1 MANNRYKKIES
12 QMKNLLTTEM
22 YKNQF
27 VSLAMNVFL
36 YKNLDT
42 EYLDLSYVNLELIYK
57 GSIAWFYE
65 EVLGTL
71 LALPY
76 RVMGKRDLYNQPIDI
91 QVYGKNGY
99 VRNLKRGE
107 YVIMYDNMS
116 RLPLIGDII
125 QYSERIGLIQRTMDI
140 NIAQQKTQ
148 RFWKTKTENQQSIA
162 DLIDKVDSC
171 QEVITTFD
179 SVNLDETTCNL
190 IPATFVADKLSEQKD
205 KIWNEFLRLIGIA
218 NQSFQ
223 KKERNI
229 RDEIF
234 ISQAGTIASRYSRFE
249 SRRIAIEKIND
260 KFGTLLP
267 NKIEVEYY
275 DGLPTTLKME
285 EEPEDMEVDNYE
297 SMDMESDNMEQ

>member
-12 QMKNLLTTEM
+12 QMKNFFTTDM

-27 VSLAMNVFL
+27 LSLAMNVFL
-36 YKNLDT
+36 FKNLNT
-42 EYLDLSYVNLELIYK
+42 RYLDMSFINKELVYK
-57 GSIAWFYE
+57 GSIAWFYD
-65 EVLGTL
+65 EVLDSL

-76 RVMGKRDLYNQPIDI
+76 RIMGKRDLYDRPIDI

-99 VRNLKRGE
+99 QRYLKRGE

-116 RLPLIGDII
+116 QLPLIGDIL
-125 QYSERIGLIQRTMDI
+125 QYSERIALIQRTMDI

-148 RFWKTKTENQQSIA
+148 RFWKTKTENQKSIE

-179 SVNLDETTCNL
+179 NVDLDETTCNL
-190 IPATFVADKLSEQKD
+190 IPATFVADKLSDQKD

-234 ISQAGTIASRYSRFE
+234 ISQAGTIASRYARFE
-249 SRRIAIEKIND
+249 SRRMAIEKINEL
-260 KFGTLLP
+260 FGT
-267 NKIEVEYY
+267 NVEVEYY

-285 EEPEDMEVDNYE
+285 EQDGDIYE
-297 SMDMESDNMEQ
+297 SMDVESTVLE

>member
-12 QMKNLLTTEM
+12 QMKNFLTTDM

-27 VSLAMNVFL
+27 LSLAMNVFL
-36 YKNLDT
+36 FKNLNT
-42 EYLDLSYVNLELIYK
+42 KYLDMSFINKELIYK
-57 GSIAWFYE
+57 GSIAWFYDE
-65 EVLGTL
+65 ILESL

-76 RVMGKRDLYNQPIDI
+76 RVMGKRDLYDRPIDI

-99 VRNLKRGE
+99 QRYLKRGE

-116 RLPLIGDII
+116 QLPLIVDIL
-125 QYSERIGLIQRTMDI
+125 QYSERIALIQRTMDI

-148 RFWKTKTENQQSIA
+148 RFWKTKTENQKSIE

-179 SVNLDETTCNL
+179 NVDLDETTCNL

-234 ISQAGTIASRYSRFE
+234 ISQAGTIASRYARFE
-249 SRRIAIEKIND
+249 SRKMAIEKIND
-260 KFGTLLP
+260 LF
-267 NKIEVEYY
+267 NQNIEVEYY

-285 EEPEDMEVDNYE
+285 EQDGDIYE
-297 SMDMESDNMEQ
+297 SMDMESPIME

>member
-12 QMKNLLTTEM
+12 QMKNFFTTDM

-27 VSLAMNVFL
+27 LSLAMNVFL
-36 YKNLDT
+36 FKNLNT
-42 EYLDLSYVNLELIYK
+42 RYLDMSFINKELVYK
-57 GSIAWFYE
+57 GSIAWFYD
-65 EVLGTL
+65 EVLDSL

-76 RVMGKRDLYNQPIDI
+76 RIMGKRDLYDRPIDI

-99 VRNLKRGE
+99 QRYLKRGE

-116 RLPLIGDII
+116 QLPLIGDIL
-125 QYSERIGLIQRTMDI
+125 QYSERIALIQRTMDI

-148 RFWKTKTENQQSIA
+148 RFWKTKTENQKSIE

-179 SVNLDETTCNL
+179 NVDLDETTCNL
-190 IPATFVADKLSEQKD
+190 IPATFVADKLSDQKD

-234 ISQAGTIASRYSRFE
+234 ISQAGTIASRYARFE
-249 SRRIAIEKIND
+249 SRRMAIEKINEL
-260 KFGTLLP
+260 FGT
-267 NKIEVEYY
+267 NVEVEYY

-285 EEPEDMEVDNYE
+285 EQDGDIYE
-297 SMDMESDNMEQ
+297 SMDVESPILE

>member
-12 QMKNLLTTEM
+12 QMKNFFTTDM

-27 VSLAMNVFL
+27 LSLAMNVFL
-36 YKNLDT
+36 FKNLNT
-42 EYLDLSYVNLELIYK
+42 RYLDMSFINKELIYK
-57 GSIAWFYE
+57 GSIAWFYDE
-65 EVLGTL
+65 ILESL

-76 RVMGKRDLYNQPIDI
+76 RVMGKRDLYDRPIDI

-99 VRNLKRGE
+99 QRYLKRGE

-116 RLPLIGDII
+116 QLPLIGDIL
-125 QYSERIGLIQRTMDI
+125 QYSERIALIQRTMDI

-148 RFWKTKTENQQSIA
+148 RFWKTKTENQKSIE

-179 SVNLDETTCNL
+179 NVNLDETTCNL

-234 ISQAGTIASRYSRFE
+234 ISQAGTIASRYARFE
-249 SRRIAIEKIND
+249 SRKMAIEKINSL
-260 KFGTLLP
+260 F
-267 NKIEVEYY
+267 NQNIEVEYY

-285 EEPEDMEVDNYE
+285 EQDGDIYE
-297 SMDMESDNMEQ
+297 SMDVESSILE

>member
-12 QMKNLLTTEM
+12 QLKNLYITEM

-36 YKNLDT
+36 FKNLNT
-42 EYLDLSYVNLELIYK
+42 EYLDLSFINKELIYN
-57 GSIAWFYE
+57 GSIAWFYD
-65 EVLGTL
+65 EVLESM

-76 RVMGKRDLYNQPIDI
+76 RVMGKRDLYDRPINI
-91 QVYGKNGY
+91 QVIGKNGY
-99 VRNLKRGE
+99 QRFLKKGE

-116 RLPLIGDII
+116 KLPLIGDIL
-125 QYSERIGLIQRTMDI
+125 QYSERMGQIQRVIDV
-140 NIAQQKTQ
+140 NISQQKTQ
-148 RFWKTKTENQQSIA
+148 RFWKTKTNNEKSIE
-162 DLIDKVDSC
+162 DLIDRVDSC

-179 SVNLDETTCNL
+179 QVNLDETTCNL
-190 IPATFVADKLSEQKD
+190 VPPTFVSDKLAEQKD

-234 ISQAGTIASRYSRFE
+234 ISQAGTIASRYARFE
-249 SRRIAIEKIND
+249 SRRIAIEQIN
-260 KFGTLLP
+260 KLF
-267 NKIEVEYY
+267 NQNIEVEYY
-275 DGLPTTLKME
+275 DGLPTTLELK
-285 EEPEDMEVDNYE
+285 EDDQYE
-297 SMDMESDNMEQ
+297 SMVMESNTLE

>member
-12 QMKNLLTTEM
+12 QMKNFLTTDM

-27 VSLAMNVFL
+27 LSLAMNVFL
-36 YKNLDT
+36 FKNLNT
-42 EYLDLSYVNLELIYK
+42 KYLDMSFINKELIYK
-57 GSIAWFYE
+57 GSIAWFYDE
-65 EVLGTL
+65 ILESL

-76 RVMGKRDLYNQPIDI
+76 RVMGKRDLYDRPIDI

-99 VRNLKRGE
+99 QRYLKRGE

-116 RLPLIGDII
+116 QLPLIVDIL
-125 QYSERIGLIQRTMDI
+125 QYSERIALIQRTMDI

-148 RFWKTKTENQQSIA
+148 RFWKTKTENQKSIE

-179 SVNLDETTCNL
+179 NVDLDETTCNL

-234 ISQAGTIASRYSRFE
+234 ISQAGTIASRYARFE
-249 SRRIAIEKIND
+249 SRKMAIEKINEL
-260 KFGTLLP
+260 F
-267 NKIEVEYY
+267 NQNIEVEYY

-285 EEPEDMEVDNYE
+285 EQDGDIYE
-297 SMDMESDNMEQ
+297 SMDMESPIME

>member
-1 MANNRYKKIES
+1 MATNRYKKIES
-12 QMKNLLTTEM
+12 QMKNLFTTEM
-22 YKNQF
+22 YKEQF

-36 YKNLDT
+36 IKNLKS
-42 EYLDLSYVNLELIYK
+42 EYLDLSFINRELIYK
-57 GSIAWFYE
+57 GSIAWFYD
-65 EVLGTL
+65 EVLETL

-76 RVMGKRDLYNQPIDI
+76 RVMGKRDLYNNPVDI

-99 VRNLKRGE
+99 VRDLKRGE

-116 RLPLIGDII
+116 KIPLIGDIL

-148 RFWKTKTENQQSIA
+148 RFWKTKTENQKSIE

-179 SVNLDETTCNL
+179 NLNLDETTCNL
-190 IPATFVADKLSEQKD
+190 IPATFVADKLSEQKE
-205 KIWNEFLRLIGIA
+205 KIWNEFLRLIGVA

-234 ISQAGTIASRYSRFE
+234 ISQAGTIASRYARFE
-249 SRRIAIEKIND
+249 SRRIAIEKINELFGSNLSD
-260 KFGTLLP
+260 KL
-267 NKIEVEYY
+267 EVEYY
-275 DGLPTTLKME
+275 DGLPTTL
-285 EEPEDMEVDNYE
+285 VDNAFEEVNENE
-297 SMDMESDNMEQ
+297 SMDVESDSVEQ

>member
-12 QMKNLLTTEM
+12 QMKNFLTTEM

-36 YKNLDT
+36 FKNLDT
-42 EYLDLSYVNLELIYK
+42 RYLDMSFINRELIYR
-57 GSIAWFYE
+57 GSIAWFYD
-65 EVLGTL
+65 EVLESL

-76 RVMGKRDLYNQPIDI
+76 RVMGKRDLYDRPIDI

-99 VRNLKRGE
+99 QRFLKRGE
-107 YVIMYDNMS
+107 YVIMYDNMAQ
-116 RLPLIGDII
+116 LPLIGDIL
-125 QYSERIGLIQRTMDI
+125 QYSSRIGEIQKIMDI
-140 NIAQQKTQ
+140 NISQQKTQ
-148 RFWKTKTENQQSIA
+148 RFWKTKTENQKSIE

-179 SVNLDETTCNL
+179 AVDLDETTCNL
-190 IPATFVADKLSEQKD
+190 IPPTFVADKLSEQKD

-234 ISQAGTIASRYSRFE
+234 ISQAGTIASRYARFE
-249 SRRIAIEKIND
+249 SRRIAIEKINEL
-260 KFGTLLP
+260 FQQ
-267 NKIEVEYY
+267 NIEVEYY
-275 DGLPTTLKME
+275 DGLPTTLKE
-285 EEPEDMEVDNYE
+285 EQEVDNYE
-297 SMDMESDNMEQ
+297 SMDMESPILE

>member
-12 QMKNLLTTEM
+12 QMKNFFTTDM

-27 VSLAMNVFL
+27 LSLAMNVFL
-36 YKNLDT
+36 FKNLNT
-42 EYLDLSYVNLELIYK
+42 RYLDMSFINRELIYK
-57 GSIAWFYE
+57 GSIAWFYDE
-65 EVLGTL
+65 ILESL

-76 RVMGKRDLYNQPIDI
+76 RIMGKRDLYDRPIDI

-99 VRNLKRGE
+99 QRYLKRGE

-116 RLPLIGDII
+116 QLPLIGDIL
-125 QYSERIGLIQRTMDI
+125 QYSERIALIQRTMDI

-148 RFWKTKTENQQSIA
+148 RFWKTKTENQKSIE

-179 SVNLDETTCNL
+179 NVNLDETTCNL
-190 IPATFVADKLSEQKD
+190 IPATFVADKLSDQKD

-234 ISQAGTIASRYSRFE
+234 ISQAGTIASRYARFE
-249 SRRIAIEKIND
+249 SRKMAIEKINEL
-260 KFGTLLP
+260 F
-267 NKIEVEYY
+267 NQNIEVEYY

-285 EEPEDMEVDNYE
+285 EQDGDMNE
-297 SMDMESDNMEQ
+297 SMDVESPILE

>member
-12 QMKNLLTTEM
+12 QMKNFLTTEM

-36 YKNLDT
+36 FKNLDIR
-42 EYLDLSYVNLELIYK
+42 YLDMSFINRELIYK
-57 GSIAWFYE
+57 GSIAWFYD
-65 EVLGTL
+65 EVLESL
-71 LALPY
+71 IALPY
-76 RVMGKRDLYNQPIDI
+76 RVMGRRDLYDRPIDI

-99 VRNLKRGE
+99 QRFLHRGE

-116 RLPLIGDII
+116 QLPLIGDIL
-125 QYSERIGLIQRTMDI
+125 QYSSRIGEIQKIMDI

-148 RFWKTKTENQQSIA
+148 RFWKTKTENQKSIE

-190 IPATFVADKLSEQKD
+190 IPPTFVADKLSEQKD

-249 SRRIAIEKIND
+249 SRRMAIEKINSL
-260 KFGTLLP
+260 F
-267 NKIEVEYY
+267 NQNIEVEYY

-285 EEPEDMEVDNYE
+285 EQEDDIDV
-297 SMDMESDNMEQ
+297 SMDMESNILE